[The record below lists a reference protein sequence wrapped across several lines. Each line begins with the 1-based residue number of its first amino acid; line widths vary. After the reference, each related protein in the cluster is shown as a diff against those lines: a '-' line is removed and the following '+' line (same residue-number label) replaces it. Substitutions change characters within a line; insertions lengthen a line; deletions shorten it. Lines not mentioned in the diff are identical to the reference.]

1 MVEPASTHPTLAT
14 AVSKRAPGE
23 DGTHIDVLERVLDK
37 GIVLS
42 VWGRLSVVGLQL
54 AGPKRRVVVASIET

>member
-1 MVEPASTHPTLAT
+1 MRVA
-14 AVSKRAPGE
+14 KRKPGE

-37 GIVLS
+37 GIVLA

-54 AGPKRRVVVASIET
+54 AGREGRLIVASIEALA

>member
-1 MVEPASTHPTLAT
+1 MGVA
-14 AVSKRAPGE
+14 KRRPGE

-37 GIVLS
+37 GIVLA

-54 AGPKRRVVVASIET
+54 TGLDRRLVVASIDTHS